1 MTSIRRI
8 QANQQNARFST
19 GPRTLAGKAIVS
31 RNALRSGID
40 ARAIV
45 ILGEDP
51 AEFESLNSEYYDRW
65 TPTAPEQRALV
76 DTLIANEWLLRRYDR
91 LETQLWQNFMPLDAR
106 FNSET
111 STALPGTGTPPCG
124 PTNPLSAN

>member
-8 QANQQNARFST
+8 QANQQNSQLST
-19 GPRTLAGKAIVS
+19 GPRTPAGKAIVS
-31 RNALRSGID
+31 QNALKTGFD
-40 ARAIV
+40 ARALS

-51 AEFESLNSEYYDRW
+51 FDFESLRAEYYDRW
-65 TPTAPEQRALV
+65 NPTAPEQRALV

-91 LETQLWQNFMPLDAR
+91 LETQLWQNFMPLDDR